1 MIISNMFHNK
11 VKHSHVLIIIIV
23 WSLFQCVVNSTTST
37 FVRIPTFLAK
47 QPVAKADKQIKCI
60 DKDQNALLDF
70 KVGLEDPYNYISDWG
85 TKKED
90 DCCTWTR
97 VTCDNQTGHV
107 TELDLS
113 DCYLEGS
120 QFIGSI
126 SDDIQHFSSLQKLY
140 LDDNQLNGTI
150 SKKMWG
156 LPSLFE
162 LRITS
167 NSLGGATFE
176 NIGMSS
182 IEFINISSNNFS
194 EKAPDISNFNA
205 SAVLDLSSNN
215 FYGPI
220 TNVSSS
226 LNLLNLSKN
235 KFYGGISFLCQIV
248 DGLLV
253 YLDLSHNLF
262 SGQIPDCLWQLKAL
276 QFLNLAN
283 NNLFGK
289 LPASFKYLNLLDV
302 LDLYN
307 NNFSGELPLS
317 LKNCTNLT
325 FLDLGANKFSGN
337 MSVWIG
343 ENLLGLYALSLGSN
357 NLFGPIPLEFCQL
370 VNLQILDLSMNN
382 LNGTIPSCV
391 NNLTSMVQQG
401 LITLEHNRHHYG
413 LSSTPSGLSDYVDS
427 AIVQWQGIRRE
438 FTNNLGFLK
447 SIDLSH
453 NNLAGKI
460 PNTLTDL
467 RGLLALNLSRNAL
480 HGEIPKKIGKM
491 KDLLMLDLS
500 RNQLSGEVPSSISEM
515 FLLSSLDVSYNNLS
529 GRIPSGTQL
538 QSFENS
544 SYTGNAGLCG
554 PPISKYCP
562 GDERFQMPSII
573 GDESEGHIDQL
584 ERWFYIGG
592 AIGFAIGFWLVCSAL
607 LISHRGRH
615 TFFHFMDR
623 SENWVHVKVVVF
635 VCHNVF

>member
-113 DCYLEGS
+113 DCYLE
-120 QFIGSI
+120 
-126 SDDIQHFSSLQKLY
+126 
-140 LDDNQLNGTI
+140 
-150 SKKMWG
+150 
-156 LPSLFE
+156 
-162 LRITS
+162 
-167 NSLGGATFE
+167 
-176 NIGMSS
+176 
-182 IEFINISSNNFS
+182 
-194 EKAPDISNFNA
+194 
-205 SAVLDLSSNN
+205 
-215 FYGPI
+215 
-220 TNVSSS
+220 
-226 LNLLNLSKN
+226 
-235 KFYGGISFLCQIV
+235 
-248 DGLLV
+248 
-253 YLDLSHNLF
+253 
-262 SGQIPDCLWQLKAL
+262 DCLWQLKAL